1 MEIRISKHFVIVI
14 AIGLLSVFAMGC
26 NSGGGGGG
34 DGDDDDNQS
43 LSITGESGN
52 QVNLNGDW
60 DTGCLEVA
68 GGESVGWLT
77 TISGSN
83 VSQEENDWFD
93 SATCNGTSDLTIV
106 ISGNFVLGNEV
117 TGDLNGA
124 DVTATEIDFEITSL
138 EATIYNQDVIDGFN
152 ASEECGFDDWV
163 AGTPKE
169 LLGTSCGPDDANVKD
184 VLYIDDT
191 ADPDVLYFG
200 DEDGPNDGNGYPAE
214 IESDEPQE
222 RM

>member
-1 MEIRISKHFVIVI
+1 MKIRIPKRFVIML
-14 AIGLLSVFAMGC
+14 AIGLFSVFALSC
-26 NSGGGGGG
+26 GGGGGG
-34 DGDDDDNQS
+34 GGGDDDDNQS
-43 LSITGESGN
+43 LSITGESGS

-68 GGESVGWLT
+68 GEESERWVT

-83 VSQEENDWFD
+83 FSVEENDWFN
-93 SATCNGTSDLTIV
+93 SATCNATSDLTLV

-117 TGDLNGA
+117 TADLNGA
-124 DVTATEIDFEITSL
+124 DVTATEMDLEITSL
-138 EATIYNQDVIDGFN
+138 EATIYNQDDIDDFN

-169 LLGTSCGPDDANVKD
+169 ILGTNCGPDDANAKD

-200 DEDGPNDGNGYPAE
+200 DEDGLNDGNGYPAE

-222 RM
+222 RL